1 MIRFACPQCGQSLR
15 VANLSA
21 GKKGRCP
28 FCGSVVEIP
37 APGGR
42 ATGVTEAPPSVQ
54 QRRPPPVPPPTE
66 ADAEPEL
73 EHVGDPSHET
83 DVLEAIP
90 AGELERPGPV
100 ERWKAQFTRS
110 GTPRSVPRR
119 RPSQHVLLGTTAG
132 AVLLAAAGALLTW
145 RPWAQAPPRS
155 TAPSR
160 EARPAPG
167 TPMPTV
173 HRPPVAPRQPTP
185 RPRPIVTSAPT
196 WPEADA
202 TSEPM
207 DRPRPGAKAGQT
219 KRTPPGSTAAP
230 TGPVIFLCYNLHC
243 PTRGWVFTIEPRQLP
258 SKVLSAGTPMRC
270 PR

>member
-28 FCGSVVEIP
+28 SCGSVVEIP

-155 TAPSR
+155 TAPATSIGSSSTT
-160 EARPAPG
+160 AAC
-167 TPMPTV
+167 
-173 HRPPVAPRQPTP
+173 PPVCSSWTTDPPAIGPR
-185 RPRPIVTSAPT
+185 VTDCSCSAPMSSRR
-196 WPEADA
+196 A
-202 TSEPM
+202 SI
-207 DRPRPGAKAGQT
+207 PGRA
-219 KRTPPGSTAAP
+219 RRS
-230 TGPVIFLCYNLHC
+230 
-243 PTRGWVFTIEPRQLP
+243 R
-258 SKVLSAGTPMRC
+258 
-270 PR
+270 